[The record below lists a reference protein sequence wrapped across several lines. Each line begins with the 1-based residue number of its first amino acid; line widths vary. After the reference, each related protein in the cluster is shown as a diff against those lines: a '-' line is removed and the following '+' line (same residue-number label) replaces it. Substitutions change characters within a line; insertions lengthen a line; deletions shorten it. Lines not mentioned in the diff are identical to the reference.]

1 LVDDLNVPLRPVSG
15 ERSGIE
21 RGIRAV
27 DGIRGVV
34 GSLLVGGIGIAALRA
49 GGTAGWALGI
59 VLLLLAAS
67 GVALSFRPRG

>member
-1 LVDDLNVPLRPVSG
+1 VSG

-34 GSLLVGGIGIAALRA
+34 GSLLVGSIGVAAIRA
-49 GGTAGWALGI
+49 GGTAAWALGI
-59 VLLLLAAS
+59 VLLVLAAT
-67 GVALSFRPRG
+67 GITLSLRPRG